1 MIKRLQL
8 ISIALQNFMTRRID
22 YFFLLLFFVFGVNMV
37 FFAIRSE
44 DYADR
49 LQRVCIT
56 LPPNTHLDCP
66 MTHTYE

>member
-1 MIKRLQL
+1 
-8 ISIALQNFMTRRID
+8 
-22 YFFLLLFFVFGVNMV
+22 MV

-66 MTHTYE
+66 SLITSNEYK